1 MGLDIVEIA
10 AKNNK
15 KTRFLS
21 ETGFFVSLSGDG
33 GDKRDR
39 TADLLNAIQ
48 ALSQLSYTPRYID
61 KFILTTKYIIR
72 NMLRS
77 VKKKI
82 KNAVKILSQCVA
94 QRQIIVP
101 HIIVMFGQKC
111 DCFKAICEK
120 FFLSFFGKSITM
132 E

>member
-1 MGLDIVEIA
+1 M
-10 AKNNK
+10 
-15 KTRFLS
+15 
-21 ETGFFVSLSGDG
+21 
-33 GDKRDR
+33 
-39 TADLLNAIQ
+39 NAIQ
-48 ALSQLSYTPRYID
+48 ALSQLSYTPRYGKVRLLTFAFSVRRCCYTLVPRSQLSYTARYID

-72 NMLRS
+72 NMLHS

-101 HIIVMFGQKC
+101 HIIVAFGQKS
-111 DCFKAICEK
+111 DCLKAICEK
-120 FFLSFFGKSITM
+120 FFLSFVGKSITM